1 MIRREGVDGADVPSE
16 FRLQDSTFDIF
27 FHPVYTFATLMASTG
42 FAFVTL
48 HDGLLSSRS
57 PKRVV

>member
-1 MIRREGVDGADVPSE
+1 MGRM
-16 FRLQDSTFDIF
+16 FLQNSDFKIQHSTFSFPPSTPSHIS
-27 FHPVYTFATLMASTG
+27 TFATLMASTG